1 MRLPAPRFARFMI
14 GGAWFAAVQVP
25 LPGGVV
31 LTRAPGSWVSRLP
44 FRWKMALISVAAALG
59 TLVLVLIPVYLAG
72 VAQLA
77 DLHGRRLQA
86 IAASA
91 VVAIPADSVRVLGGP
106 RGQDSE
112 AFMFARSVLSRTW
125 AANDGNLR
133 ELTSGIAIVQ
143 RAPNGFRYLAHSSW
157 SAGQPQYAVHWE
169 PPKQIVEVLEHSRG
183 GYTSLHRAAGGVRTL
198 TAAVPFERSAAAPSF
213 VVATFDAESY
223 LAELMRQMVGLM
235 WLPIVLM
242 LTGLL
247 ASLWAARRLTR
258 GVEVLA
264 SHAGAVAQGN
274 LRQELDFASGD
285 EVGAL
290 ADSFRTMTGGLRSL
304 LSQLDSN
311 ATDVTTTAS
320 QLAAGSREMSSATEE
335 VAGAARSIADAASRQ
350 SKGIHQ
356 IGEIAGRL
364 AHRATEVTTQAQLAR
379 HAADEV
385 SSSASRASHSAE
397 QALTSM
403 ASITAVT
410 SEAVPAV
417 GELGDKSRRIGQ
429 LTETI
434 AAIAKQT
441 HLLALN
447 AAIEAARAGEHGK
460 GFAVVADEVRKLAG
474 DSARALEAI
483 RGLAGE
489 IRAVS
494 ERTAASIN
502 CVSDSVA
509 AGETVIQ
516 SSTGALTSIAREI
529 EGSLEAVARIV
540 EVALEQQ
547 HEAEALSREI
557 EAVAV
562 VAEENAATSQE
573 VSAVV
578 ELQTATMGQVTE
590 SSGRLA
596 EIATRLKGA
605 MAQFEL

>member
-1 MRLPAPRFARFMI
+1 M
-14 GGAWFAAVQVP
+14 WAVRCSLQFRP
-25 LPGGVV
+25 HMKESY

-44 FRWKMALISVAAALG
+44 FRWKMALISVGAALG
-59 TLVLVLIPVYLAG
+59 TLVLVLIPVYFAG

-86 IAASA
+86 IAATA
-91 VVAIPADSVRVLGGP
+91 VVAIPIDSVRVLAGP
-106 RGQDSE
+106 RGRQSE
-112 AFMFARSVLSRTW
+112 AFVFARSVLARTW
-125 AANDGNLR
+125 EANDGSLR
-133 ELTSGIAIVQ
+133 ELTSGIAVVQ
-143 RAPNGFRYLAHSSW
+143 RAPSGFRYLAHSSW
-157 SAGQPQYAVHWE
+157 SAGQPQYSAHWD
-169 PPKQIVEVLEHSRG
+169 PPAQMVEALELNRR
-183 GYTSLHRAAGGVRTL
+183 GYTSFHRTAGGVRAL
-198 TAAVPFERSAAAPSF
+198 TAAVPFARSDAAPAF
-213 VVATFDAESY
+213 VVATLDAESH
-223 LAELMRQMVGLM
+223 LSELMRQMVDLM
-235 WLPIVLM
+235 WLPVVLVLM
-242 LTGLL
+242 ALL
-247 ASLWAARRLTR
+247 VSLWAARRLTH

-264 SHAGAVAQGN
+264 SHAGAVAEGN
-274 LRQELDFASGD
+274 LCRELEFRSGD

-304 LSQLDSN
+304 LGDLESS
-311 ATDVTTTAS
+311 ATEVTTTAS

-335 VAGAARSIADAASRQ
+335 VSGAAHAIAEAASRQ
-350 SKGIHQ
+350 SRGIQQ
-356 IGEIAGRL
+356 IGEIADRV
-364 AHRATEVTTQAQLAR
+364 AHRATEVTTQAQRAR

-385 SSSASRASHSAE
+385 SSSATRASHSAE

-403 ASITAVT
+403 ASITVVT

-417 GELGDKSRRIGQ
+417 EELGDKSQRIGK

-483 RGLAGE
+483 RALAGE

-494 ERTAASIN
+494 ERTAASII

-509 AGETVIQ
+509 AGESVIR

-529 EGSLEAVARIV
+529 EGSREAVARIV

-547 HEAEALSREI
+547 REAESLSREI

-573 VSAVV
+573 VGAVV
-578 ELQTATMGQVTE
+578 EQQTTTMGQVTD
-590 SSGRLA
+590 SSSHLA
-596 EIATRLKGA
+596 EIATRLKRA
-605 MAQFEL
+605 MARFEL

>member
-1 MRLPAPRFARFMI
+1 MSPS
-14 GGAWFAAVQVP
+14 
-25 LPGGVV
+25 GGVV
-31 LTRAPGSWVSRLP
+31 LTRALGSWVSRLP
-44 FRWKMALISVAAALG
+44 FRWKMALISVGAALG
-59 TLVLVLIPVYLAG
+59 TLVLVLIPVYFAG
-72 VAQLA
+72 VGQLA

-91 VVAIPADSVRVLGGP
+91 VVAIPADSVRVLAGP
-106 RGQDSE
+106 RGQHSE
-112 AFMFARSVLSRTW
+112 AFVFTRSVLSRTW
-125 AANDGNLR
+125 VANDGKLR

-143 RAPNGFRYLAHSSW
+143 RVPSGFRYLAHSSW
-157 SAGQPQYAVHWE
+157 SAGQPQYTAHWE
-169 PPKQIVEVLEHSRG
+169 PPRQILDALEHSRG
-183 GYTSLHRAAGGVRTL
+183 GYTSFHRTAGGVRAL
-198 TAAVPFERSAAAPSF
+198 TAAVPFAHSGAAPAF
-213 VVATFDAESY
+213 VVATLDAESF
-223 LAELMRQMVGLM
+223 LAELIRQMVGLM

-247 ASLWAARRLTR
+247 VSLWAARRLTR

-264 SHAGAVAQGN
+264 AHAGAVAEGN
-274 LRQELDFASGD
+274 LRRELDFASGD

-290 ADSFRTMTGGLRSL
+290 ADSFRTMTGGLRAL
-304 LSQLDSN
+304 LRDLDSS
-311 ATDVTTTAS
+311 ATEVTTTAS
-320 QLAAGSREMSSATEE
+320 QLAAGSQEMSSATEE
-335 VAGAARSIADAASRQ
+335 VAGAAHSIADAASHQ
-350 SKGIHQ
+350 SRGIQQ
-356 IGEIAGRL
+356 IGEIAGRV
-364 AHRATEVTTQAQLAR
+364 AHRATEVTTQAQRAR

-385 SSSASRASHSAE
+385 SSSATRASRSAE
-397 QALTSM
+397 EALTSM

-417 GELGDKSRRIGQ
+417 EELSDKSRRIGK

-483 RGLAGE
+483 RALAGE
-489 IRAVS
+489 IRTAS

-509 AGETVIQ
+509 AGETVIR

-529 EGSLEAVARIV
+529 EGSREAVARIV

-547 HEAEALSREI
+547 HEAESLSREI

-578 ELQTATMGQVTE
+578 EQQTATMGQVTK
-590 SSGRLA
+590 SSGHLA
-596 EIATRLKGA
+596 EIATRLKRA